1 MCKNISAPV
10 VVGMRARTKHSTFG
24 NLSSSFGGL
33 WEEVSTGMDL
43 GSFSERGV
51 AVPGVEG
58 GVKAGLMRVS
68 GGGEAGLLSLR
79 S

>member
-1 MCKNISAPV
+1 
-10 VVGMRARTKHSTFG
+10 
-24 NLSSSFGGL
+24 
-33 WEEVSTGMDL
+33 MDL